1 MNRENSGIQ
10 KSVILL
16 FLLHLMVCLAFYE
29 YEDFRETGIFS
40 ENVILETPHHVHPA
54 AARESTFQNLDILNA
69 SYSMILP
76 PAENPFQQ
84 ASYNSFHSLSSDL
97 KSTIHRC

>member
-1 MNRENSGIQ
+1 MKRRKLTIQ
-10 KSVILL
+10 NYLL
-16 FLLHLMVCLAFYE
+16 FFFVLNLTVCPALHE
-29 YEDFRETGIFS
+29 YQDFRETEIFS

-84 ASYNSFHSLSSDL
+84 ASYNSFHSLSSDQ